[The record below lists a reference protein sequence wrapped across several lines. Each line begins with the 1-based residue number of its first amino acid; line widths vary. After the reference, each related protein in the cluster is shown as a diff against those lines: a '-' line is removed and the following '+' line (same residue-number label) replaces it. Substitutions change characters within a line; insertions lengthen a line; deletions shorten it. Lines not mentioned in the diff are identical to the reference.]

1 MYALWRMQSVTKQQG
16 PRRGGHV
23 AWGAQSA
30 KRGRS
35 QSAKPERMLTPP
47 DSRTP
52 DASQQLE
59 LGAAARSAPP
69 GATQS

>member
-1 MYALWRMQSVTKQQG
+1 MWPVGRMQSVTNN
-16 PRRGGHV
+16 RVLGGV
-23 AWGAQSA
+23 DTWWGAQSA

>member
-1 MYALWRMQSVTKQQG
+1 MQSVTNN
-16 PRRGGHV
+16 RVLGGV
-23 AWGAQSA
+23 DTWWGEQSA

-35 QSAKPERMLTPP
+35 QSAKPERMLTPR

>member
-1 MYALWRMQSVTKQQG
+1 MCALWRMQSVTNN
-16 PRRGGHV
+16 RVLGGV
-23 AWGAQSA
+23 GTWWGAQSA

-52 DASQQLE
+52 DAS
-59 LGAAARSAPP
+59 
-69 GATQS
+69 